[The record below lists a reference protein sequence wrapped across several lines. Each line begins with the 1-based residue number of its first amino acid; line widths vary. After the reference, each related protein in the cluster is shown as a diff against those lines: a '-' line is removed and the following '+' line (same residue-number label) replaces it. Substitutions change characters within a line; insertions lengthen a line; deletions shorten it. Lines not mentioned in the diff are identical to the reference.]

1 MLFRHVEVILCACLA
16 LALAVPASGL
26 VLNEI
31 MYDPDGDEGTDEFIE
46 LFNDATYA
54 VSLQGWRIS
63 DGESEDDIVALE
75 QGLQA
80 LPGQYVLVLDPD
92 YIEEGSTTY
101 DGLIPP
107 TALVVTISGATFG
120 DRGLSNSTAEM
131 VSLVDDQG
139 HTVSSYTYSL
149 GNPPGYSDEKILPRG
164 GDDTTNWANATQHH
178 GTPGARNSV
187 TPPDHDLAL
196 ARLYSVPPFPQRGDS
211 FVVGCVVRNDGQLAL
226 ADTLRLFEL
235 IGALPETLLVRLWT
249 TPTLPLGDSAS
260 FDAPLWM
267 SESVTRRFWARLSG
281 TDDRPQNDARGLS
294 VSPSGEVG
302 SVLINEIM
310 YAPEPQRSEWVELV
324 NTSPFAQSLSGWSF
338 GDGTGIA
345 DTARRFRLADV
356 QIEAGGFVVLAADS
370 TILYENVPPFV
381 PIQVWG
387 HAPITLNNTGDSLVL
402 YDANGALA
410 DRVDYRPSWGK
421 STSGFSLERIST
433 SSPTNDPLNWA
444 SSLDSMGATPGRVN
458 SRTSPA
464 LGAVTEVLTLQPNP
478 FSPDGDGHD
487 DLLFIRYRL
496 DHADSRLDL
505 KIYDV
510 RGREVRRLANN
521 AAATFS
527 GEILWDG
534 KDAGGR
540 DLPTGLYIVYLE
552 ALGKGGTRIQSA
564 KRAVALARRS

>member
-1 MLFRHVEVILCACLA
+1 
-16 LALAVPASGL
+16 
-26 VLNEI
+26 

-46 LFNDATYA
+46 LFNDATFP
-54 VSLQGWRIS
+54 VNLHGWRIS
-63 DGESEDDIVALE
+63 DGVSSDSIVALE

-80 LPGQYVLVLDPD
+80 LARQYVLILDPD

-107 TALVVTISGATFG
+107 TALVVTISGITFG
-120 DRGLSNSTAEM
+120 DRGLSNSTAEQ
-131 VSLVDDQG
+131 VSLVDNQG
-139 HTVSSYTYSL
+139 HAVSSYTYSL
-149 GNPPGYSDEKILPRG
+149 GNPRGYSDEKILPRG
-164 GDDTTNWANATQHH
+164 GDTTSNWANAVQHH

-211 FVVGCVVRNDGQLAL
+211 FVVGSVVRNDGQLAQ

-235 IGALPETLLVRLWT
+235 TGTPPETTLVRLWAT
-249 TPTLPLGDSAS
+249 GVLPVGDSAS
-260 FDAPLWM
+260 FSAPLWM

-281 TDDRPQNDARGLS
+281 TDDRSQNDARGLT

-302 SVLINEIM
+302 TLLINEIM

-324 NTSPFAQSLSGWSF
+324 NTTQFVQSLSGWSF

-345 DTARRFRLADV
+345 DTARRFRLSGV
-356 QIEAGGFVVLAADS
+356 PIEAGGFVILAADS
-370 TILYENVPPFV
+370 TILYENVPPSV
-381 PIQVWG
+381 PISVWG
-387 HAPITLNNTGDSLVL
+387 NAPVTLNNTGDSLVL

-410 DRVDYRPSWGK
+410 DRVDYRPSWGNN
-421 STSGFSLERIST
+421 TAGFSLERISA
-433 SSPTNDPLNWA
+433 SSPSNDPLNWA
-444 SSLDSMGATPGRVN
+444 SSLDSTGATPGRVN
-458 SRTSPA
+458 SRAFPTS
-464 LGAVTEVLTLQPNP
+464 GAETEILTLEPNP
-478 FSPDGDGHD
+478 FSPDGDGHE

-505 KIYDV
+505 RIYDV

-521 AAATFS
+521 SAAAFT

-534 KDAGGR
+534 KDASGR